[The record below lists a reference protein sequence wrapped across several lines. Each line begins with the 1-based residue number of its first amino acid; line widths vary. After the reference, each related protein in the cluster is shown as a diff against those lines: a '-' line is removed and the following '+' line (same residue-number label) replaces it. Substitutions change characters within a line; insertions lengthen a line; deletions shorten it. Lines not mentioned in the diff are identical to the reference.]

1 MIYKMAEEKENLTEA
16 AEETA
21 KEAEN
26 PAEEAAPEEQ
36 TAPEEETAAPAEEAP
51 EPSAEEKL
59 AAEIESLKKELADE
73 KEKYLRLDAEYYNY
87 RTRSLKE
94 KQDAYDNA
102 LMKTVTE
109 VLSVIDN
116 FERAACADCSDENYK
131 KGVDMIFRQ
140 YLAIL
145 EKLGVSEI
153 PAEGQPF
160 DPNLHNAVS
169 SCEDENLGEN
179 TVAAVLQKGYAL
191 GKKVI
196 RHAMVTVANP

>member
-1 MIYKMAEEKENLTEA
+1 MAEEKKQTEKAGQEA
-16 AEETA
+16 AEQETA
-21 KEAEN
+21 KQPEADAAA
-26 PAEEAAPEEQ
+26 AEKVEE
-36 TAPEEETAAPAEEAP
+36 PVAEPQKEL
-51 EPSAEEKL
+51 SAEEKL
-59 AAEIESLKKELADE
+59 RAEVESLKKELADE

-87 RTRSLKE
+87 RTRSIKE
-94 KQDAYDNA
+94 KQEAYDNA
-102 LMKTVTE
+102 LCKTVTE

-116 FERAACADCSDENYK
+116 FERAANADCSDENFK
-131 KGVDMIFRQ
+131 KGVDMIFKQ

-153 PAEGQPF
+153 PAQGQPF

-179 TVAAVLQKGYAL
+179 TVAAVLQKGYTL

>member
-1 MIYKMAEEKENLTEA
+1 MAEEKKQTEKTGQEA
-16 AEETA
+16 AGQETA
-21 KEAEN
+21 KQPEADAAAAEKVEE
-26 PAEEAAPEEQ
+26 PAV
-36 TAPEEETAAPAEEAP
+36 
-51 EPSAEEKL
+51 EPQKELSAEEKL
-59 AAEIESLKKELADE
+59 RAEVESLKKELADE

-87 RTRSLKE
+87 RTRSIKE
-94 KQDAYDNA
+94 KQEAYDNA
-102 LMKTVTE
+102 LCKTVTE

-116 FERAACADCSDENYK
+116 FERAANAECSDENFK
-131 KGVDMIFRQ
+131 KGVDMIFKQ

-153 PAEGQPF
+153 PAQGQPF

-179 TVAAVLQKGYAL
+179 TVAAVLQKGYTL

>member
-1 MIYKMAEEKENLTEA
+1 MAEEKKQTEKTGQEA
-16 AEETA
+16 AGQETA
-21 KEAEN
+21 KQPEADAAAAEKVEE
-26 PAEEAAPEEQ
+26 PAV
-36 TAPEEETAAPAEEAP
+36 
-51 EPSAEEKL
+51 EPQKELSAEEKL
-59 AAEIESLKKELADE
+59 QAEVESLKKELADE

-94 KQDAYDNA
+94 KQEAYDNA
-102 LMKTVTE
+102 LCKTVTE

-116 FERAACADCSDENYK
+116 FERAANAECSDENFK
-131 KGVDMIFRQ
+131 KGVDMIFKQ

-153 PAEGQPF
+153 PAQGQPF

-179 TVAAVLQKGYAL
+179 TVAAVLQKGYTL

>member
-1 MIYKMAEEKENLTEA
+1 MAEEKKQTDKTEQEA
-16 AEETA
+16 ATEQETA
-21 KEAEN
+21 KQPETDAAGAEK
-26 PAEEAAPEEQ
+26 AEE
-36 TAPEEETAAPAEEAP
+36 PAV
-51 EPSAEEKL
+51 EPQKELSAEEKL
-59 AAEIESLKKELADE
+59 TAEVESLKKELADE

-94 KQDAYDNA
+94 KQEAYDNA
-102 LMKTVTE
+102 LCKTVTE

-116 FERAACADCSDENYK
+116 FERAANAECSDENFK
-131 KGVDMIFRQ
+131 KGVDMIFKQ

-153 PAEGQPF
+153 PAQGQPF

-179 TVAAVLQKGYAL
+179 TVAAVLQKGYTL

>member
-1 MIYKMAEEKENLTEA
+1 MIYKMAEEKKQTEKTEQET
-16 AEETA
+16 AEQETA
-21 KEAEN
+21 KQSEADAAAAEK
-26 PAEEAAPEEQ
+26 AEE
-36 TAPEEETAAPAEEAP
+36 PAV
-51 EPSAEEKL
+51 EPQKELSAEEKL
-59 AAEIESLKKELADE
+59 QAEVESLKKELADE

-87 RTRSLKE
+87 RTRSIKE
-94 KQDAYDNA
+94 KQEAYDNA
-102 LMKTVTE
+102 LCKTVTE

-116 FERAACADCSDENYK
+116 FERAANAECSDENFK
-131 KGVDMIFRQ
+131 KGVDMIFKQ

-153 PAEGQPF
+153 PAQGQPF

-179 TVAAVLQKGYAL
+179 TVAAVLQKGYTL

>member
-1 MIYKMAEEKENLTEA
+1 MIYKMAEEKKQTEKTGQEA
-16 AEETA
+16 AGQETA
-21 KEAEN
+21 KQPEADAAAAEK
-26 PAEEAAPEEQ
+26 AEEPAA
-36 TAPEEETAAPAEEAP
+36 
-51 EPSAEEKL
+51 EPQKELSAEEKL
-59 AAEIESLKKELADE
+59 QAEVESLKKELADE

-94 KQDAYDNA
+94 KQEAYDNA
-102 LMKTVTE
+102 LCKTVTE

-116 FERAACADCSDENYK
+116 FERAANAECSDENFK
-131 KGVDMIFRQ
+131 KGVDMIFKQ

-153 PAEGQPF
+153 PAQGQPF

-179 TVAAVLQKGYAL
+179 TVAAVLQKGYTL

>member
-1 MIYKMAEEKENLTEA
+1 MAEEKKQTEKTGQEA
-16 AEETA
+16 AGQETA
-21 KEAEN
+21 KQPEADAAAAEKVEE
-26 PAEEAAPEEQ
+26 PAV
-36 TAPEEETAAPAEEAP
+36 
-51 EPSAEEKL
+51 EPQKELSAEEKL
-59 AAEIESLKKELADE
+59 QAEVESLKKELADE

-87 RTRSLKE
+87 RTRSIKE
-94 KQDAYDNA
+94 KQEAYDNA
-102 LMKTVTE
+102 LCKTVTE

-116 FERAACADCSDENYK
+116 FERAANAECSDENFK
-131 KGVDMIFRQ
+131 KGVDMIFKQ

-153 PAEGQPF
+153 PAQGQPF

-179 TVAAVLQKGYAL
+179 TVAAVLQKGYTL